1 MINTNFTTCITKN
14 KNEKL
19 DLEVRIGGERHF
31 PNFGGGDGD
40 YHGEVDCRNNVEK
53 VTLGIAAADVG
64 KDVSVVVTAHGLA
77 AADSQRYAVVVTGSL
92 DALTSSP
99 SPTYSLKPSPSPTT
113 DTCKHCT
120 VEICAVYYSIIRMP
134 INQLP
139 MMTNDSV
146 IG

>member
-19 DLEVRIGGERHF
+19 DLEVRIGGESTSPTSAAATATTAASRLA
-31 PNFGGGDGD
+31 G
-40 YHGEVDCRNNVEK
+40 VEK

-92 DALTSSP
+92 DALT
-99 SPTYSLKPSPSPTT
+99 PTPIPT
-113 DTCKHCT
+113 
-120 VEICAVYYSIIRMP
+120 P
-134 INQLP
+134 LP
-139 MMTNDSV
+139 HLGAHATADQASARSDRF
-146 IG
+146 